1 MLKPSIREIVTQHIF
16 FKKFDEN
23 EIFQKN
29 QKVKHMLANRIMPI
43 NFNPEDNVVV
53 QDEEGFFFYFIVN
66 GLCKVS
72 VRKFQQEPKYIRTI
86 KVGDYFG
93 ECSLLFDCPT
103 TATVKSENYCLFAKI
118 SKQVFLNLGTN
129 FI

>member
-1 MLKPSIREIVTQHIF
+1 MLKPSIREIVTQYIF
-16 FKKFDEN
+16 FEKFDEN

-29 QKVKHMLANRIMPI
+29 AKVKHMLANRIMPI

-72 VRKFQQEPKYIRTI
+72 VRKF
-86 KVGDYFG
+86 
-93 ECSLLFDCPT
+93 
-103 TATVKSENYCLFAKI
+103 
-118 SKQVFLNLGTN
+118 
-129 FI
+129 